1 VSEFAAWIGRES
13 VRRDIATPA
22 PMQGL
27 AALLDRSD
35 GNAKLLPPLAHWLY
49 FLPDAPQATLGPD
62 GHPILGADM
71 PALGLPRRMWAGS
84 RIAFRAPIE
93 VGSEMTRRTRIQSIN
108 MKQGS
113 SGSLAFVT
121 LRHEIVAAGETAI
134 IEEQDIVYR
143 EAAGGRPTGVAS
155 TAQVETPA
163 GAIMTRRSI
172 DPVFLFRF
180 SALTFNAHRI
190 HYDRDFARD
199 IEGYPGLV
207 VHGPLQAMLLIDLY
221 RNTFPRRAITDF
233 TFRAQAPL
241 FEGEEAI
248 FGLEPTETGGTL
260 WTRTGGGQTM
270 AAAISARA

>member
-13 VRRDIATPA
+13 VRRDIATAA

-62 GHPILGADM
+62 GHPALGADM

-84 RIAFRAPIE
+84 RIAFHASIE
-93 VGSEMTRRTRIQSIN
+93 IGAELRRCTRIQSISL
-108 MKQGS
+108 KQGS

-121 LRHEIVAAGETAI
+121 LRHEIEAAGAVAI

-143 EAAGGRPTGVAS
+143 EAVSGRPAGIAPA
-155 TAQVETPA
+155 AQVETPA
-163 GAIMTRRSI
+163 SATVIRRSL
-172 DPVFLFRF
+172 DPAFLFRF

-190 HYDRDFARD
+190 HYDRDYARE

-207 VHGPLQAMLLIDLY
+207 VHGPLQAMLLVDLY
-221 RNTFPRRAITDF
+221 RDTYPDREITAF

-241 FEGEEAI
+241 FEGDEAL
-248 FGLEPTETGGTL
+248 FGLEPAETGGTL
-260 WTRTGGGQTM
+260 WVRTGGVQTM
-270 AAAISARA
+270 AAAISARK